1 MAASRKKNRIWLAF
15 MLFLLILAA
24 AGVLISLALWS
35 SASVESAALDAAL
48 RKSDMELS
56 IRRLAAEQRLTLAA
70 SAQEDAELAR
80 QQRLALKESFLQR
93 DREELSLLVNPWHPL
108 PENYSPRLVPLG
120 DGIYM
125 DERAAGALTE
135 MLRACFAS
143 GTVPVPLS
151 GYRTQE
157 YQQELFDKKIENLL
171 RSGYSQ
177 DIVRDTAAQSV
188 AVPGTSEHQ
197 LGFAIDIADLNNP
210 DLDITQSWTDTQRWL
225 AAHCTDYGFI
235 VRYPEGTTD
244 ITGIIYEPWHYR
256 YLGKSLAAAVSASGL
271 TYEEY
276 LQQDPNP

>member
-1 MAASRKKNRIWLAF
+1 MAAPRKKNRILLVF

-24 AGVLISLALWS
+24 AGVLVSLALWS
-35 SASVESAALDAAL
+35 SASAQRDALDAAL
-48 RKSDMELS
+48 RKSSTELS
-56 IRRLAAEQRLTLAA
+56 IRRLAEEQRLSLAA

-80 QQRLALKESFLQR
+80 RQRLALKESFLQR
-93 DREELSLLVNPWHPL
+93 DREELALLVNPWQPL
-108 PENYSPRLVPLG
+108 PEGYSPRLVPLG
-120 DGIYM
+120 DGIFM

-157 YQQELFDKKIENLL
+157 YQQELFDKKVENLL

-177 DIVRDTAAQSV
+177 DVVWDTAAQSV

-225 AAHCTDYGFI
+225 AAHCTDCGFI

-256 YLGKSLAAAVSASGL
+256 YLGKSLAASVSASGL

-276 LQQDPNP
+276 IQQHPNP